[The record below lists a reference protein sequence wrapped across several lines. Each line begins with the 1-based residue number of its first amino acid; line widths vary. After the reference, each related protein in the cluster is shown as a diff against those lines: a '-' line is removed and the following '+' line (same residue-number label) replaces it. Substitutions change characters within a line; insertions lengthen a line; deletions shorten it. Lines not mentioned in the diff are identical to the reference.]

1 MDAVE
6 SFSKLGMSE
15 EWKFNTSTSAALI
28 ILLIMSPFLHV
39 WRKNYLVAS
48 KKQILTFSEE
58 FW

>member
-1 MDAVE
+1 MNAVE
-6 SFSKLGMSE
+6 SFSKLGISE
-15 EWKFNTSTSAALI
+15 EWKFDTLTSAALI
-28 ILLIMSPFLHV
+28 LSPFLHV